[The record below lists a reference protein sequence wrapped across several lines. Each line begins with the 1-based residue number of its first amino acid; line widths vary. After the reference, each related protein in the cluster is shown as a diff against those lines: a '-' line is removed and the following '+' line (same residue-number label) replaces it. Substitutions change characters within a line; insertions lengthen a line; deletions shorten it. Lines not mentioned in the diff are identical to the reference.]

1 MSYISFFIFYPYSL
15 FFTCSDFFWSVWEL
29 LLSLSLARTET
40 PLLRFS
46 LAEGLVRM
54 SAVRFSFL
62 PSSLEDVNV
71 HCEDN
76 NLTETSQPVGP
87 SLSHDISN
95 DVIVLKSNF
104 RKEEEENLP
113 VLMRVLL
120 GIIET
125 VVADGPFTSFR
136 TGISPEIVSIKSDIK
151 STFDKSTAGVL
162 LLVLIKQSAAESNI
176 NPSLNYNESVF
187 PKFLKLQAVPRK
199 EMIRATEL
207 FLHLLREKDA
217 FLQDICCAGLC
228 YLFNS
233 AIRLD
238 EALKLSDTQTQKGLT
253 ISNNLLSVII
263 GREVISTL
271 TREKRV
277 AQTAGKFYVKIF
289 NLFSWEYFCLSFCFI
304 YSKMIKI

>member
-1 MSYISFFIFYPYSL
+1 
-15 FFTCSDFFWSVWEL
+15 
-29 LLSLSLARTET
+29 
-40 PLLRFS
+40 
-46 LAEGLVRM
+46 M

-62 PSSLEDVNV
+62 PSSLEDGNV

-95 DVIVLKSNF
+95 DVIILNSNF

-125 VVADGPFTSFR
+125 VVADGPFTSVR
-136 TGISPEIVSIKSDIK
+136 TGITPEIVSIKSDIK

-176 NPSLNYNESVF
+176 NPSLNYNESVL

-207 FLHLLREKDA
+207 FLH
-217 FLQDICCAGLC
+217 
-228 YLFNS
+228 
-233 AIRLD
+233 
-238 EALKLSDTQTQKGLT
+238 
-253 ISNNLLSVII
+253 VH
-263 GREVISTL
+263 
-271 TREKRV
+271 
-277 AQTAGKFYVKIF
+277 
-289 NLFSWEYFCLSFCFI
+289 
-304 YSKMIKI
+304 